1 MCGHKRVDNVIEDFC
16 DSKHCSTH
24 ELWGSNDHALQILL
38 YFNEVELC
46 NPLGSSRKIHKLG
59 TIKLY
64 YMYYFIKKYIGCF
77 YFTLGNLSPKYRST
91 LKLLALI
98 KNVHIKK
105 YGIESVLECI
115 TCDIKKLEKVND
127 SKVYKSNID

>member
-1 MCGHKRVDNVIEDFC
+1 MQSSWIKPENTQIGYNQVILC
-16 DSKHCSTH
+16 IQHV
-24 ELWGSNDHALQILL
+24 LL
-38 YFNEVELC
+38 
-46 NPLGSSRKIHKLG
+46 H
-59 TIKLY
+59 
-64 YMYYFIKKYIGCF
+64 KKYIGCF

-91 LKLLALI
+91 LKSIQLLALI